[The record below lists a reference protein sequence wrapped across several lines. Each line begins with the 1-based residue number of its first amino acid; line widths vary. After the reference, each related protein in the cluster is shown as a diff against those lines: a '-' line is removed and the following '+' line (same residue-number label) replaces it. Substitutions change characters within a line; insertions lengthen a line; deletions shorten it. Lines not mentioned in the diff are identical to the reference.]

1 MPRPVGACPRAES
14 LSSSNVILMRL
25 REGDPENP
33 LDSSPGTLLAALV
46 RNNANHGIICL
57 LVERIIGNSEH
68 IHTYPLFW
76 EILSPY
82 QGISRKRARLM
93 EVELIEDENIS
104 RCHTDELE

>member
-1 MPRPVGACPRAES
+1 M
-14 LSSSNVILMRL
+14 
-25 REGDPENP
+25 
-33 LDSSPGTLLAALV
+33 
-46 RNNANHGIICL
+46 
-57 LVERIIGNSEH
+57 
-68 IHTYPLFW
+68 YPLFW